1 MTPQLCPLDSG
12 PALLQALTGAQ
23 EEDVVGVVQARDAMH
38 CHALVAGLWLQQ
50 QQATPDLAIHQEVVL
65 EEVEHT
71 VGELQG

>member
-23 EEDVVGVVQARDAMH
+23 EEDVVGAVQARDAMH

-50 QQATPDLAIHQEVVL
+50 
-65 EEVEHT
+65 
-71 VGELQG
+71 